1 MVYAV
6 ALTVNF
12 EQGRS
17 IVTADSLQFLHFQA
31 GVNCLQ
37 FLDDSHVVCCG
48 KRNRWL
54 ASVPSTTIWAFV
66 RPNVRPVAVTIQ

>member
-1 MVYAV
+1 MVYAI

-31 GVNCLQ
+31 GVNRLQ
-37 FLDDSHVVCCG
+37 FLDDSHAKIVF
-48 KRNRWL
+48 
-54 ASVPSTTIWAFV
+54 SSTLKLLFEIF
-66 RPNVRPVAVTIQ
+66 NVATYKILVFTY